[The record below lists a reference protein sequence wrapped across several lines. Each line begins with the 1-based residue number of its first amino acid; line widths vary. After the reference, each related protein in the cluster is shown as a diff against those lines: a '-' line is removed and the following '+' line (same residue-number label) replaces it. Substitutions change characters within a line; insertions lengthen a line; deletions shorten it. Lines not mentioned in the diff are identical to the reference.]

1 MHTHVR
7 QPRIRFTFRCKSR
20 RSGFD
25 ALHRYRVG
33 RGCSRTHERDRKL
46 VLTWITGLE
55 TYQVVRS
62 ELRFR
67 AMRMR
72 GRSVVMLWMVVI
84 GGCVDVQPRDDP
96 RRHHKRPY
104 EQQCQHQAHDLSL

>member
-1 MHTHVR
+1 M
-7 QPRIRFTFRCKSR
+7 FGCKSG

-25 ALHRYRVG
+25 ALRRYRV
-33 RGCSRTHERDRKL
+33 RMGCSGTHDRDRNL

-72 GRSVVMLWMVVI
+72 GRSVVMLWMIVI
-84 GGCVDVQPRDDP
+84 GECVDVQPRDDP
-96 RRHHKRPY
+96 GGHHKRPY
-104 EQQCQHQAHDLSL
+104 EQHCQHPPHELSL